1 MTDPTGIAEKL
12 KPHARVPNKPVLA
25 CWMGGSSVAAGEAI
39 LNDAGIPTFKY
50 PDTAARVFN
59 YMAQYSYN
67 LRGLYETPVMP
78 DAVEGIPDRE
88 AAARLLESA
97 RSEGRTLLT
106 EFESK
111 RLLAL
116 YGIPT
121 IDTRIAATEDDAIR
135 HAEAIGFPVVLKL
148 HSTVIT
154 HKTDVGGVQL
164 NLRDVDAV
172 RRAYARIAEGV
183 NRAGQSNAFHGVTVQ
198 PMAKLDGYE
207 LIVGSSLDPQFG
219 PVLLFGSGGMLVE
232 VYKDRALALAPLTT
246 TLAERMMEQTRIY
259 KALLGVRGRPPVD
272 MDALKKLVVR
282 FGQLVVEQR
291 LIKEIDINPLLA
303 SHEQMTA
310 LDARVVLHGP
320 EVGESELPRPAIH
333 PYPQRYMGPWVRQD
347 GEEMRIRPI
356 RAEDEPKM
364 VRFHGTLSEDSVY
377 LRYASLLKLSQR
389 VAHERLARICFIDY
403 ERQIALVAERRDPGS
418 DDSRII
424 AVARLTKVYGT
435 NDAEFALLVSDA
447 YQRRGIGTDMLRQLI
462 EIGRDEGLD
471 RITADI
477 LLQNT
482 GMQHVCRKLGF
493 ELVRNADP
501 DDPMMKAV
509 KRL

>member
-1 MTDPTGIAEKL
+1 
-12 KPHARVPNKPVLA
+12 
-25 CWMGGSSVAAGEAI
+25 
-39 LNDAGIPTFKY
+39 
-50 PDTAARVFN
+50 
-59 YMAQYSYN
+59 
-67 LRGLYETPVMP
+67 
-78 DAVEGIPDRE
+78 
-88 AAARLLESA
+88 
-97 RSEGRTLLT
+97 
-106 EFESK
+106 
-111 RLLAL
+111 
-116 YGIPT
+116 
-121 IDTRIAATEDDAIR
+121 
-135 HAEAIGFPVVLKL
+135 
-148 HSTVIT
+148 
-154 HKTDVGGVQL
+154 
-164 NLRDVDAV
+164 
-172 RRAYARIAEGV
+172 
-183 NRAGQSNAFHGVTVQ
+183 
-198 PMAKLDGYE
+198 
-207 LIVGSSLDPQFG
+207 
-219 PVLLFGSGGMLVE
+219 
-232 VYKDRALALAPLTT
+232 
-246 TLAERMMEQTRIY
+246 
-259 KALLGVRGRPPVD
+259 
-272 MDALKKLVVR
+272 
-282 FGQLVVEQR
+282 
-291 LIKEIDINPLLA
+291 
-303 SHEQMTA
+303 
-310 LDARVVLHGP
+310 
-320 EVGESELPRPAIH
+320 
-333 PYPQRYMGPWVRQD
+333 VRQD